1 MRNMTFVLRRHKSAL
16 VAVLLVGLVVNTG
29 MTLLTPLFLKFLFD
43 RCIAAKDMRLFVG
56 LLLGFVVLATAW
68 RLLNLYQNLETQKL
82 KNAVFRDMVG
92 EMLRKYYRLAYSEAA
107 RFDPGYYSSRIYDEP
122 LAASAATI
130 DLALQ
135 MVGGAT
141 SFVASTVLL
150 GFLSVQAT
158 LLLAVCIPFLIFLA
172 GKYGAAVKR
181 HAAAEKEE
189 EGRLRGFV
197 SKSAQ
202 AYRNVRLFALGGS
215 LSTELDARLAV
226 FNQLSYQRFKSS
238 FVHNTAAS
246 VLMSYAEVLVII
258 VCGYEMMHGRM
269 TFGGFMA
276 FMSAFWTAIGSLQ
289 SLTQKAPEIARN
301 NSLIERIRDF
311 QSLPE
316 AVEDEGASSENLAFE
331 NVSFGYGENAV
342 LSNLSFTI
350 GGADKVLLNGRNGS
364 GKSTVANILTTF
376 LSPTAGGVRTFK
388 IERISACLTPQHFI
402 PGTVAD
408 NLGHERLTDS
418 QKRYLARLLKD
429 FDLDGVLSS
438 DPDGLSTGQ
447 RKKVELIMGLMKD
460 ADLYVFDEPLANV
473 DADSKSKILLH
484 IFERTENKALVVVM
498 HGDDELKTRFD
509 TVVELGLQKRTCL
522 GLPVAA

>member
-1 MRNMTFVLRRHKSAL
+1 MKNMAFILRRHKAAL
-16 VAVLLVGLVVNTG
+16 ITVLLMGLVVNTG
-29 MTLLTPLFLKFLFD
+29 MTLLTPLFLKYLFD
-43 RCIAAKDMRLFVG
+43 RCIAPQDMRLFVG
-56 LLLGFVVLATAW
+56 LLLGFVVLATGW

-82 KNAVFRDMVG
+82 KNVVFRDLVG
-92 EMLRKYYRLAYSEAA
+92 EMLRKYYRLPYSDAA
-107 RFDPGYYSSRIYDEP
+107 RFDPGYYASRIYDEP

-135 MVGGAT
+135 IVGAAT
-141 SFVASTVLL
+141 TFVASTVLL

-172 GKYGAAVKR
+172 GKYGAAVKL

-197 SKSAQ
+197 SKAAQ
-202 AYRNVRLFALGGS
+202 AYRNVRLFALGES
-215 LSTELDARLAV
+215 LSTELDGRLAA
-226 FNQLSYQRFKSS
+226 FNRLSYQRFSS
-238 FVHNTAAS
+238 SCVHNTAAS

-289 SLTQKAPEIARN
+289 SLTQKAPEIAKN
-301 NSLIERIRDF
+301 NSLIDRIRDF
-311 QSLPE
+311 QSSPE
-316 AVEDEGASSENLAFE
+316 TVEYEAASSGALAFD
-331 NVSFGYGENAV
+331 NVRFGYGEAAV

-350 GGADKVLLNGRNGS
+350 GRTEKVLLSGRNGS

-376 LSPTAGGVRTFK
+376 LSPTGGSVRTFK
-388 IERISACLTPQHFI
+388 IERISACLTPQYFI

-408 NLGHERLTDS
+408 NLGHARLT
-418 QKRYLARLLKD
+418 KARKPYLETLLRD
-429 FDLDGVLSS
+429 FDLEDVLDK
-438 DPDGLSTGQ
+438 DPEELSTGQ

-473 DADSKSKILLH
+473 DAESKSTILRH

-498 HGDDELKTRFD
+498 HGDDELKMRFD
-509 TVVELGLQKRTCL
+509 SVLDLDAQRVSSRVL
-522 GLPVAA
+522 VAS